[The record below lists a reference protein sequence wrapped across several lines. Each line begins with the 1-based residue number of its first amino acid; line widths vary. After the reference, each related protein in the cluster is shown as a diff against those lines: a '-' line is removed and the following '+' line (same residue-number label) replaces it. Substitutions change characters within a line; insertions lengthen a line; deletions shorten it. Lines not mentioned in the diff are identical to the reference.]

1 MLLRVVICEV
11 RASIWFLILDCIGV
25 MMGLGCAGKVP
36 ACACTYRICPY
47 CRVHNVD
54 AKKTASFVEFVWPRL
69 LLFLEYSVIG
79 LKR

>member
-1 MLLRVVICEV
+1 M
-11 RASIWFLILDCIGV
+11 AF
-25 MMGLGCAGKVP
+25 GLGLHWCDDDGAGRGGAGKVP
-36 ACACTYRICPY
+36 ACLCTYRMCLY